1 MQYKE
6 YCKIWLNLTFA
17 ALSLTFIRGHKAFLV
32 FRADRVIIGSPCGQ
46 GQLSTIW
53 KVQCDWLSLGK
64 ECYSRLGRRLWEGT
78 KHELPYK
85 RLRGRL
91 ILFWTFRK
99 STHHF
104 FRRLWKCFFIGV
116 PKRRRLH
123 FIQFVVSILRWFEE
137 LSSCPSPFR
146 WSARDTRG
154 KVFMLMS
161 YPPNR
166 TYRWCGIE
174 RLSKSW
180 GKPSLWAFSEPDLL
194 RFYTKN
200 QADVHLNSP
209 SLPRRHSWGFVTRSC
224 AWRTPKIVCVGSYNT
239 PGHSR
244 GT

>member
-1 MQYKE
+1 MLFSVGQAFVGRDETRASLKTPAWE
-6 YCKIWLNLTFA
+6 ANTFLDFPEIHTSLLSS
-17 ALSLTFIRGHKAFLV
+17 ALKM
-32 FRADRVIIGSPCGQ
+32 
-46 GQLSTIW
+46 
-53 KVQCDWLSLGK
+53 
-64 ECYSRLGRRLWEGT
+64 
-78 KHELPYK
+78 
-85 RLRGRL
+85 
-91 ILFWTFRK
+91 
-99 STHHF
+99 
-104 FRRLWKCFFIGV
+104 FFIGV

-154 KVFMLMS
+154 KVFMLTS

-200 QADVHLNSP
+200 QADVHLNTP
-209 SLPRRHSWGFVTRSC
+209 SLPRRRSWGFVTRSC

-244 GT
+244 DT